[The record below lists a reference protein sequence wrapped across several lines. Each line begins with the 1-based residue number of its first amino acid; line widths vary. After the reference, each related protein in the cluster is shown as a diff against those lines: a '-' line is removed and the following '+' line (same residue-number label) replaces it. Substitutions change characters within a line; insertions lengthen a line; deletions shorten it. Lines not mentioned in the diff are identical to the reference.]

1 LKTSIALVITNKA
14 TNFALNSGAFQAR
27 KKKKVEKAKKKTE
40 EKKKKKKIFLT

>member
-27 KKKKVEKAKKKTE
+27 KKKTVVTAITTTEERETKKKH
-40 EKKKKKKIFLT
+40 FF